1 MKTLLLAGALAL
13 GLITNADA
21 RSHISHSHVTHSRS
35 YDESGLV
42 THNHYTNVSGHD
54 VHSPSKTLNGR
65 APSGA
70 IRAPAPTTAGSR
82 RSCSR
87 KGGPYSPYRLP
98 SPSSARS
105 TRTAPAFRAPRR
117 TPP

>member
-70 IRAPAPTTAGSR
+70 SAKCGDGSY
-82 RSCSR
+82 SFSEHHQGTCSHH
-87 KGGPYSPYRLP
+87 GGVTSFLQ
-98 SPSSARS
+98 
-105 TRTAPAFRAPRR
+105 
-117 TPP
+117 